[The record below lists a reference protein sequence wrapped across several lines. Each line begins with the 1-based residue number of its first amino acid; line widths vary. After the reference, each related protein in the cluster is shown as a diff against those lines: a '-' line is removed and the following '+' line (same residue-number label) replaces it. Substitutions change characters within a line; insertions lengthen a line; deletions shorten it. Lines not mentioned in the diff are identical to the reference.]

1 MSIRAAKSFLA
12 PVLLN
17 ILLGPSMKREQLA
30 GDEHLHGFITE
41 QDFDQAEEA
50 FPGIAAFYETCLR
63 RPGTF
68 LDLVWQFENDLAAR
82 PTAARPASVTP

>member
-1 MSIRAAKSFLA
+1 
-12 PVLLN
+12 
-17 ILLGPSMKREQLA
+17 MKREQLT
-30 GDEHLHGFITE
+30 GNEHLRGFITE
-41 QDFDQAEEA
+41 RDLDQAEEA

-82 PTAARPASVTP
+82 PTAARPAAVSG